1 MTEVLSVDAPPS
13 HPPAAAPRM
22 RAPAPVILSNGHVRL
37 EPLAPSHASA
47 IYAAG
52 QDPRIWAHK
61 LRGPLT
67 SLDDAHGY
75 VAGALAERSA
85 GREFPF
91 VIRSADGGEVLGLT
105 RFLDLQVT
113 HGGLEIGHTWLTPTC
128 WRTAVNT
135 AAKRLLLA
143 HAFED
148 LRASRVC
155 LKTDILNERSQR
167 AIERLGAQRE
177 GVLRAHRR
185 RPDGSLRDTV
195 YYAVLAAEWPAVRAR
210 LDAMLGQD
218 G

>member
-1 MTEVLSVDAPPS
+1 MTDRISVFAPPS
-13 HPPAAAPRM
+13 PPPFPQAPPM
-22 RAPAPVILSNGHVRL
+22 SAPAPVVLMNAHVRL
-37 EPLAPSHASA
+37 EPLEASHAEA

-52 QDPRIWAHK
+52 QDDRIWAHK

-67 SLDDAHGY
+67 SLADAHGY
-75 VAGALAERSA
+75 VAEALAERAA
-85 GREFPF
+85 GRQLPF
-91 VIRSADGGEVLGLT
+91 VIRAAGSGALLGLT
-105 RFLDLQVT
+105 RYLDLQVA
-113 HGGLEIGHTWLTPTC
+113 HGGLEIGHTWLVPTC

-148 LRASRVC
+148 LSASRVC

-167 AIERLGAQRE
+167 AIERLGARRE

-195 YYAVLAAEWPAVRAR
+195 YYAVLAAEWPVVRSR
-210 LDAMLGQD
+210 LDALLG
-218 G
+218 